1 MSEKRLVTMRLRAG
15 TLTAEVPPEE
25 TEDVLAA
32 LARLYGKYWIAYIKD
47 DTGQLWSWAYGHS
60 RKEAREGLSLEGLAE
75 HFGARA
81 ETEATYELVVN
92 APSRTMV
99 Q

>member
-1 MSEKRLVTMRLRAG
+1 MRLREG

-25 TEDVLAA
+25 TEDVLGA
-32 LARLYGKYWIAYIKD
+32 LARLYGKYWIAYVKD
-47 DTGQLWSWAYGHS
+47 DTGQLWSWAYGDS

-75 HFGARA
+75 HLEARG
-81 ETEATYELVVN
+81 EKEVTYELVVD
-92 APSRTMV
+92 PPRRTVV